1 MFTKS
6 RTFVLIGL
14 LLLAFVVAACGEKE
28 VVVEKE
34 VIREVEVEKPVIVE
48 KEVVK
53 EIVIEK
59 PVVVEKE
66 VVKEVIKEV
75 VVEREVLVTAVPM
88 AVIDEV
94 PFARVNAAA
103 LAKFEDGVFGGTL
116 KVAKAGT
123 IDSLDPQ
130 LAVAEGIRWTIM
142 MYDGAVTRDRAYTTT
157 VGYDEPLVPR
167 MYGIAKSI
175 RWEGDSTLVFEF
187 EEGAKFHDG
196 TPFNAEAALFG
207 YRRMWDPTFE
217 YYFPAAGAARADIGS
232 LVADNGAAMETLGE
246 YTLAITL
253 KQRSWDFLDWM
264 SMMGQ
269 YDFPSPAAVKE
280 FGNESIGSNPVG
292 TGPFKFVEWE
302 PNVRL
307 VVEANGD
314 YWQGRPFLDEIIMV
328 PIPDAGA
335 RMAAILSGEVDMA
348 HGVRAEWVDQL
359 QDDPDITLHVRG
371 RAEVL
376 NMRPSYFIEENP
388 LNDEKLRVALNMA
401 IDREGLANVVLGG
414 TAYPAGTFSSP
425 SASTYDPSANV
436 VVPYDLDEAAR
447 LLADAGYP
455 GGEGL
460 PVLNMLVPATGCG
473 TDTLA
478 ISEYVQSTWSEIG
491 VELNLEVLEFN
502 SMLGRWFTGGTNEAN
517 ADTHLNILCHGLDSP
532 FRIKMEYSIEKWTPN
547 GWNASHYYNP
557 ETEAWL
563 DKMSA
568 ARNYTDY
575 IGFAQKAEAVATA
588 ETSDFWTVHAAK
600 PLAVHKKIKGW
611 KPAREWSDLYT
622 KLWIEE

>member
-1 MFTKS
+1 
-6 RTFVLIGL
+6 
-14 LLLAFVVAACGEKE
+14 
-28 VVVEKE
+28 
-34 VIREVEVEKPVIVE
+34 
-48 KEVVK
+48 
-53 EIVIEK
+53 
-59 PVVVEKE
+59 
-66 VVKEVIKEV
+66 
-75 VVEREVLVTAVPM
+75 
-88 AVIDEV
+88 
-94 PFARVNAAA
+94 
-103 LAKFEDGVFGGTL
+103 
-116 KVAKAGT
+116 
-123 IDSLDPQ
+123 
-130 LAVAEGIRWTIM
+130 M

-157 VGYDEPLVPR
+157 VGYDEALVPR

-187 EEGAKFHDG
+187 EEGVEFHDG

-269 YDFPSPAAVKE
+269 YVFPSPAAVKE

-307 VVEANGD
+307 VLEANDD

-348 HGVRAEWVDQL
+348 HGVRAEWVNQL

-376 NMRPSYFIEENP
+376 NMRPSYFIEDNP
-388 LNDEKLRVALNMA
+388 LNDEALRVALNMA

-447 LLADAGYP
+447 LLAEAGYP

-460 PVLNMLVPATGCG
+460 PVLNMLLPSTGCG
-473 TDTLA
+473 TDTVA

-568 ARNYTDY
+568 ARNYSDY
-575 IGFAQKAEAVATA
+575 ISFAQKAEAVATA